1 MERESGRF
9 DVFCRNMR
17 SAALERSSAV
27 EIIHNNCIDLDRT
40 SEHKTPTTLDDETKK
55 KHLHKNTHH
64 TIQLCNMY
72 SHHYVALWPFK
83 AV

>member
-40 SEHKTPTTLDDETKK
+40 SEHKNPTTLDDETKK
-55 KHLHKNTHH
+55 NICTKTHIIPSNFVTCIATTMWRCGRVTHL
-64 TIQLCNMY
+64 
-72 SHHYVALWPFK
+72 
-83 AV
+83 